1 MTISVEIPDALT
13 DSMEAFRLTQI
24 GDDGNYKYADLED
37 MMQQNAN
44 DGILGH
50 FAQQIQDAAIA
61 AQFSAIQAS
70 VAVAMPARKTPISA
84 ASAGTATT
92 TTTTTTVKTS

>member
-24 GDDGNYKYADLED
+24 DSDGNYKYADLED

-44 DGILGH
+44 DGILQH
-50 FAQQIQDAAIA
+50 FAVQLQNDAVA
-61 AQFSAIQAS
+61 AQIDAIKAS
-70 VAVAMPARKTPISA
+70 VAVAMPARKTAVSA
-84 ASAGTATT
+84 SMKATPAGKVTP
-92 TTTTTTVKTS
+92 